1 MVKHAQ
7 GSPNIEKTE
16 NKEDIKNL
24 KVWNIYCKTC
34 KYRMIR
40 NNKNLLIS
48 IPGANH
54 VMLIEQGSIQLRL
67 VYVWK
72 VSLVMAV
79 FLIIAGKSTE

>member
-1 MVKHAQ
+1 
-7 GSPNIEKTE
+7 
-16 NKEDIKNL
+16 
-24 KVWNIYCKTC
+24 
-34 KYRMIR
+34 MIR

-72 VSLVMAV
+72 ISLVMAV